1 MDPDEFWSQRSIDFV
16 KLAIAEAKELMM
28 ASFFHLG
35 SMKEVVLV
43 RTAVELLSLNLLWTI
58 AFLNIKPL

>member
-1 MDPDEFWSQRSIDFV
+1 MDPDEFWSRRSIDFF

-43 RTAVELLSLNLLWTI
+43 RTAVELLRLNL
-58 AFLNIKPL
+58 P